1 MAVRP
6 SPATGRTPKR
16 RTLELKVD
24 ASMTWG
30 ARRLSARGAI
40 AERTGRPRQGG
51 VSRFSSLDGVRT
63 APDHRL
69 DGRASIDMAAMPRNP
84 PDPSRQ
90 GVAYPMI
97 GRRKL
102 GTLDVPAIALGT
114 MSMTPI
120 YGVPDP
126 DEAIATLHRA
136 PELGIDL
143 IDTSDAY
150 GQNGTNE
157 ELVGR
162 ALKGRRDKYILAT
175 KFGNIR
181 LPDGKPGAKGNP
193 DYVIEACEKSLKRL
207 GTDYI
212 DLYFIHR
219 VDDTVPIEDTVGAM
233 AKLKSEGKIRH
244 LGISEAGPNTIRR
257 AHKAHPMTAL
267 QTEYSLWSRDVEAE
281 LLPLCQELGIGFLAY
296 APLGRGFL
304 TGTLPTAD
312 AMVQN
317 DARRMMPRFQGDNA
331 TQNQGL
337 VDGLKDLA
345 AKERCTPAQLA
356 IAWVM
361 SHTPPLVPLVGAS
374 KRKWLDENAKAAD
387 IALSAAT
394 LAALDQTFRPGVT
407 KGDRYAAPMMARL
420 GL

>member
-1 MAVRP
+1 
-6 SPATGRTPKR
+6 
-16 RTLELKVD
+16 
-24 ASMTWG
+24 
-30 ARRLSARGAI
+30 
-40 AERTGRPRQGG
+40 
-51 VSRFSSLDGVRT
+51 
-63 APDHRL
+63 
-69 DGRASIDMAAMPRNP
+69 
-84 PDPSRQ
+84 
-90 GVAYPMI
+90 MI

-150 GQNGTNE
+150 GQNGANE

-233 AKLKSEGKIRH
+233 AQLKSEGKIRH

-304 TGTLPTAD
+304 TGTLPAAD
-312 AMVQN
+312 AMAQN

-331 TQNQGL
+331 TQNQTL
-337 VDGLKDLA
+337 VDAVKLLA
-345 AKERCTPAQLA
+345 ATENCSPAQLC
-356 IAWVM
+356 IAWLLSRKPEV
-361 SHTPPLVPLVGAS
+361 VPLAGSS
-374 KRKWLDENAKAAD
+374 KRKWLDENARAMELKP
-387 IALSAAT
+387 SAAT
-394 LAALDQTFRPGVT
+394 LEALDKTFKPGVT
-407 KGDRYAAPMMARL
+407 KGTRYGAPMMARL